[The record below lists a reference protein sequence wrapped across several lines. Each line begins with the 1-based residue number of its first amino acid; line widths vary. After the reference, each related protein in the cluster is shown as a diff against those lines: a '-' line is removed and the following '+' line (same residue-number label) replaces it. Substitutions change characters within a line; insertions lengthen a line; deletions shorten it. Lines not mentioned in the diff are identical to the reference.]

1 MRGAVVGAHAQ
12 QHVAYPGHPGR
23 PCQQRLGQLARQAA
37 AALRGYN
44 VNTPDFSLVTLF
56 HCVPARHAAD
66 PGQGAVH
73 EGAQQ
78 HVTLARGKAGAPL
91 RDCVNA
97 FFFVTGPEGFGR
109 LAQGGQANALKN
121 SAASS
126 GVKGRMVER
135 FTSGSAA
142 YAQGG
147 GRVAPNIMKI
157 REKRGCF
164 AAQEPQMFGFRRK
177 DTQQYDQE
185 AQDAFVERVAAA
197 ARDFVAAVPA
207 GAGLDY
213 SPASIAALDAVLEQA
228 HLGALALDPV
238 QRVGAAAYLYEVARR
253 RHGGLYEVCD
263 DDDPVVLVTGE
274 PEFDV
279 CLCAIA
285 KVERRI
291 DAGPQEDLR
300 PFFGRYEQAV
310 AARRP
315 DIIR

>member
-1 MRGAVVGAHAQ
+1 
-12 QHVAYPGHPGR
+12 
-23 PCQQRLGQLARQAA
+23 
-37 AALRGYN
+37 
-44 VNTPDFSLVTLF
+44 
-56 HCVPARHAAD
+56 
-66 PGQGAVH
+66 
-73 EGAQQ
+73 
-78 HVTLARGKAGAPL
+78 
-91 RDCVNA
+91 
-97 FFFVTGPEGFGR
+97 
-109 LAQGGQANALKN
+109 
-121 SAASS
+121 
-126 GVKGRMVER
+126 
-135 FTSGSAA
+135 
-142 YAQGG
+142 
-147 GRVAPNIMKI
+147 MKI

-291 DAGPQEDLR
+291 DVGPQEDLR